1 MGKMLQSTHKVG
13 KYFSQ
18 CFQIRECRPKDMEVF
33 PTSRSRGMV
42 VQDLPCDLWLRIDLV
57 ASQLVLE
64 SIDHHLVFYG
74 PLGDD
79 VAVNSVGSP
88 GLRAAMSLSLIEFV
102 WLV

>member
-1 MGKMLQSTHKVG
+1 
-13 KYFSQ
+13 
-18 CFQIRECRPKDMEVF
+18 
-33 PTSRSRGMV
+33 MV
-42 VQDLPCDLWLRIDLV
+42 VQDLPCNLWLRVDLV

-88 GLRAAMSLSLIEFV
+88 RL
-102 WLV
+102 